1 MIKKVAKF
9 LPLLCLTILFNLGV
23 NKVSAEQQCITYRDY
38 YFFNQV
44 GVADGYLSKTYPYTR
59 TYTTSFSPRI
69 DSSAD
74 FSTFSDTVTVHLN
87 KIGKNTDTEMDIAEF
102 FGLFKK
108 AIQSRN
114 NNEIYTEKQSDTLIY
129 RYIAH
134 EGVINEEGLAET
146 SITLMNIDDIRLQLA
161 SIMPSSTK
169 IKLTFTT
176 DLGSAEGQV
185 TRTLEEGDVI
195 EDGKIFGEPFDLKW
209 SNGTYPSLVTPAL
222 AYVEYQGD
230 CTEIED
236 PDPPIEDPDPPIED
250 PTYKANIQYINKDTN
265 EKVSNDYN
273 KTDLKDGYS
282 EKVNSPTLDNCTL
295 VNADEDVVNVLIE
308 GKDFNKI
315 VYYTCSV
322 EPDEPNK
329 PTGDIL
335 IAIVWGV
342 GIAALGYSA
351 YYFNKMR
358 KENI

>member
-44 GVADGYLSKTYPYTR
+44 GVAANYETRSYPWTR

-87 KIGKNTDTEMDIAEF
+87 KIGKNTDTEMDIADF
-102 FGLFKK
+102 FELFKK
-108 AIQSRN
+108 AIQARN
-114 NNEIYTEKQSDTLIY
+114 NNTIYTENQSDTLIY

-146 SITLMNIDDIRLQLA
+146 SITLMNIDNNRLLLA
-161 SIMPSSTK
+161 SIMPDSTS
-169 IKLTFTT
+169 IKLSFSADLSTT
-176 DLGSAEGQV
+176 DGQV
-185 TRTLEEGDVI
+185 TRTINEDDVL
-195 EDGKIFGEPFDLKW
+195 EDGKLIPDPFDLKW
-209 SNGTYPSLVTPAL
+209 SNGTFPSLVTPAL

>member
-44 GVADGYLSKTYPYTR
+44 GVADGYLTKTYPYTR

-74 FSTFSDTVTVHLN
+74 FTTFSDTVTVHLN
-87 KIGKNTDTEMDIAEF
+87 KIGKNTDTEMDIAKF

-146 SITLMNIDDIRLQLA
+146 SITLMNIDDIRLQFA
-161 SIMPSSTK
+161 SIMPSSTE
-169 IKLTFTT
+169 IKLSFSSDLSTT
-176 DLGSAEGQV
+176 DGKV
-185 TRTLEEGDVI
+185 TRTINKDDVI
-195 EDGKIFGEPFDLKW
+195 EDGELIGDPFDLKW

-222 AYVEYQGD
+222 AYVEYQAN
-230 CTEIED
+230 CTDVEEPK
-236 PDPPIEDPDPPIED
+236 PDKPVID
-250 PTYKANIQYINKDTN
+250 PTYNANIQYINKDTN

-273 KTDLKDGYS
+273 KTDLKDGYN
-282 EKVNSPTLDNCTL
+282 EKVTSPTLDNCTL

-335 IAIVWGV
+335 IAVVWGV

>member
-44 GVADGYLSKTYPYTR
+44 GVADGYLTKTYPYTR

-74 FSTFSDTVTVHLN
+74 FTTFSDTVTVHLN

-195 EDGKIFGEPFDLKW
+195 EDGEIFGEPFDLKW

-222 AYVEYQGD
+222 AYVEYQAN
-230 CTEIED
+230 CTDVEEPK
-236 PDPPIEDPDPPIED
+236 PDEPVID
-250 PTYKANIQYINKDTN
+250 PTYNANIQYINKDTN

-273 KTDLKDGYS
+273 KTDLKDGYN

>member
-44 GVADGYLSKTYPYTR
+44 GVAEGYLSKTYPSTR
-59 TYTTSFSPRI
+59 TYITTFNPKI

-87 KIGKNTDTEMDIAEF
+87 KIGKNTDTEMYIEDF
-102 FGLFKK
+102 FRLFKK

-134 EGVINEEGLAET
+134 EGVINEEGLAVT
-146 SITLMNIDDIRLQLA
+146 TITLMNIDDTRLVFA
-161 SIMPSSTK
+161 SIMPSSTE
-169 IKLTFTT
+169 IKLTFAPDLSTT
-176 DLGSAEGQV
+176 DGKV
-185 TRTLEEGDVI
+185 TRTINKDDVI
-195 EDGKIFGEPFDLKW
+195 EDGELIGDPFDLKW

-222 AYVEYQGD
+222 AYVEYQAN
-230 CTEIED
+230 CTDVEEPKPGEPVI
-236 PDPPIEDPDPPIED
+236 D
-250 PTYKANIQYINKDTN
+250 PTYNANIQYINKDTN

-273 KTDLKDGYS
+273 KTDLKDGYN
-282 EKVNSPTLDNCTL
+282 EKVTSPTLDNCTL

-335 IAIVWGV
+335 IAVVWGV